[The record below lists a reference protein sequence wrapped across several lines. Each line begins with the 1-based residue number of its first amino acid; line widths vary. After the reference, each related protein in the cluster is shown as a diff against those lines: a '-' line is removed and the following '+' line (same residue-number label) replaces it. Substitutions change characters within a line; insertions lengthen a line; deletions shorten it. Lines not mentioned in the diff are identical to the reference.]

1 MGTDVNSLPKYT
13 RKEEIMN
20 SLTHLVGLIFGLG
33 TLFFFI
39 VYQLRNNLSFSY
51 MLPFY
56 VYSICMMMVF
66 FVSTFYHSSPLG
78 SKKRAI
84 ARIIDHCDIYVFVA
98 ATYLPIC
105 VHGLENRTA
114 AIIIMII
121 EAILAIMGVLFN
133 AIPNQSKVIKIISYF
148 IYLVD
153 GWLLIFFFPFGI
165 GISFNVFIFI
175 LIGGIVYSIGAITY
189 ALGKKRIWF
198 HSLFHAFVVAAA
210 VLQFIGIYF
219 LFWD

>member
-33 TLFFFI
+33 TLIFFI

-133 AIPNQSKVIKIISYF
+133 AIPNQSKAIKIISYF

-219 LFWD
+219 LF